1 MLRWFV
7 SLTPKLNVFLRL
19 SFEVWIAQFSGS
31 RAFAAWIRTLSLEFS
46 REQCEMRIGRQ
57 ISFCIMVFRLANGT
71 AEYSSV
77 SNR

>member
-1 MLRWFV
+1 
-7 SLTPKLNVFLRL
+7 
-19 SFEVWIAQFSGS
+19 
-31 RAFAAWIRTLSLEFS
+31 
-46 REQCEMRIGRQ
+46 MRIGRQ